1 MSHNLL
7 TLRAFSS
14 QLKRFR
20 LLFVAFGS
28 ILLFSVMAHAS
39 IIPTL
44 SAGPINVGNG
54 LFRYDYTITLSADER
69 LDPAATNGVTCPG
82 PSNSNV
88 QCNPPGTFVTFYDIP
103 GFRGIGVTPNP
114 SFQGGSFNGSSQNV
128 GPTPN
133 SINGAAFDSP
143 TVLNVTFTYMGPVII
158 GPATFTG
165 FSIFST
171 FGGTPNPVGNFTSQS
186 TNNTASVTS
195 GTSDQ
200 VIGSVP
206 IPMAPTAASVAVGG
220 RVMTESGRGIRG
232 VVITMTD
239 QNGNVRRATTGSF
252 GYYQFSD
259 TEVGQ
264 TYTFSIRAKNY
275 NFQQQ
280 TQLLSLSDETNE
292 VNFYGTA
299 AFR

>member
-1 MSHNLL
+1 MSHNHL
-7 TLRAFSS
+7 TLRAFYS
-14 QLKRFR
+14 QLNRAR
-20 LLFVAFGS
+20 LFFAAFGG
-28 ILLFSVMAHAS
+28 ILLFSMMAHAS
-39 IIPTL
+39 IIPSLT
-44 SAGPINVGNG
+44 AGPINIGG
-54 LFRYDYTITLSADER
+54 GQFRYDYTITLSADER

-88 QCNPPGTFVTFYDIP
+88 QCNPSGTFVTFYDIP
-103 GFRGIGVTPNP
+103 GLSGIGFTPNG
-114 SFQGGSFNGSSQNV
+114 SNLSNAFGGSTQPL

-143 TVLNVTFTYMGPVII
+143 SVQNVTFIYTGPVIN

-171 FGGTPNPVGNFTSQS
+171 FGGNPNPVGNFTSQS
-186 TNNTASVTS
+186 TNNTGTATS

-206 IPMAPTAASVAVGG
+206 IPMRPTAASVAVGG

-232 VVITMTD
+232 VVVTMID
-239 QNGNVRRATTGSF
+239 QIGNIRRATTGSF
-252 GYYQFSD
+252 GYYQFLD

-264 TYTFSIRAKNY
+264 TYTFSIRAKSY
-275 NFQQQ
+275 TFRQQSQ
-280 TQLLSLSDETNE
+280 VLSLSDETDE
-292 VNFYGTA
+292 INFYGTA